1 MKTMRISAR
10 IWTTGLLLAV
20 SCTPALHAEQG
31 LLTFVFGPNSQE
43 AARQSARAAAATAR
57 HWLQTAG
64 SVVELRRAGNP
75 DTQRID
81 ASMGAR
87 EMEQAFNDTAFAAR
101 DADPPSFLI
110 SLDSAAQAAALHPGV
125 RIVVAVL
132 NSPPFSSEAE
142 HTLDHLAEVCQAGSV
157 RVLVLDIAESARSVP
172 NAALNALATRTGG
185 AWVRQARALE
195 PDVAMAAPPDE
206 QDAAAAPPKPVAP
219 VKAASTAAESAPPA
233 PGAIPRFEIP
243 VHIRFIRTSGTGSV
257 SNSIMDHDADFG
269 SVSVLSAPGAV
280 SMAAGSSEVS
290 YEANDSHAPLQG
302 LAIVE
307 SPLNGLKFE
316 TDDNTNTYQAR
327 ARLTATV
334 LNAKGAAIWTGRREV
349 NVHGPARKLDERR
362 QGSMFFMRA
371 LSLPGQG
378 PFTLEAKV
386 EDLLPAPRAWFR
398 RPCEPARTPPA
409 WWPPMR
415 WSCARLRDP
424 RTSSSPTR
432 C

>member
-185 AWVRQARALE
+185 AWVRCLAGLRMQKR
-195 PDVAMAAPPDE
+195 
-206 QDAAAAPPKPVAP
+206 
-219 VKAASTAAESAPPA
+219 SATSV
-233 PGAIPRFEIP
+233 RN
-243 VHIRFIRTSGTGSV
+243 RTT
-257 SNSIMDHDADFG
+257 
-269 SVSVLSAPGAV
+269 
-280 SMAAGSSEVS
+280 
-290 YEANDSHAPLQG
+290 
-302 LAIVE
+302 
-307 SPLNGLKFE
+307 
-316 TDDNTNTYQAR
+316 
-327 ARLTATV
+327 
-334 LNAKGAAIWTGRREV
+334 
-349 NVHGPARKLDERR
+349 
-362 QGSMFFMRA
+362 
-371 LSLPGQG
+371 
-378 PFTLEAKV
+378 
-386 EDLLPAPRAWFR
+386 
-398 RPCEPARTPPA
+398 RT
-409 WWPPMR
+409 R
-415 WSCARLRDP
+415 S
-424 RTSSSPTR
+424 
-432 C
+432 